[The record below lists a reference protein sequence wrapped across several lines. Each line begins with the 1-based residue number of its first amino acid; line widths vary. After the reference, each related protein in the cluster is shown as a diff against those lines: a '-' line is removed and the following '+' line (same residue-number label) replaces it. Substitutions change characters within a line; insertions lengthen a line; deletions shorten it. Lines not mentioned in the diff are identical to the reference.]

1 MKAGEML
8 ESGRGMKRY
17 LLDRV
22 DKFSNLVSLNLRNMD
37 SLLDSDI
44 KVLCPKLE
52 ELRVLNLGGCFKLT
66 DDSVES
72 IVMCE
77 RLVHLNIATM
87 KVTDYGL
94 EVIANTLMYLVTVN
108 LFGIKSIT
116 GDGIAYLCQK
126 QPHMLSL
133 NLRGGGDPLISYEV
147 GQKLKTMC
155 KARECEVLTGK
166 EKWEAIY

>member
-1 MKAGEML
+1 
-8 ESGRGMKRY
+8 MKRCEY
-17 LLDRV
+17 LHLL
-22 DKFSNLVSLNLRNMD
+22 SSQPLTPSALRW
-37 SLLDSDI
+37 SQ
-44 KVLCPKLE
+44 
-52 ELRVLNLGGCFKLT
+52 LRVLNLGGCFKLT
-66 DDSVES
+66 DSSVES

-77 RLVHLNIATM
+77 HLVHLNIATM

-126 QPHMLSL
+126 QPHMQSL

-147 GQKLKTMC
+147 GQQLKVMC
-155 KARECEVLTGK
+155 KATDCEVLTGK

>member
-1 MKAGEML
+1 
-8 ESGRGMKRY
+8 
-17 LLDRV
+17 
-22 DKFSNLVSLNLRNMD
+22 
-37 SLLDSDI
+37 
-44 KVLCPKLE
+44 
-52 ELRVLNLGGCFKLT
+52 
-66 DDSVES
+66 
-72 IVMCE
+72 MCE

-166 EKWEAIY
+166 EKVRSEVRSAPERRTETIAGYSNLFNTSSLARCCSGKRYIRV